1 MLESAAMPKTTRV
14 SVTID
19 RALWDE
25 FKQATEGKLKPSTL
39 FAEAVQDEINRLGL
53 LTLIEEMDR
62 EDPPTPEQRA
72 KAARQWQRLSSW
84 IPERFRTSPSEA
96 AVSEEASASF
106 RRSASARTA
115 TPRGTRP

>member
-25 FKQATEGKLKPSTL
+25 FQQVTEGKLKASAL
-39 FAEAVQDEINRLGL
+39 FAEAVRDEINRLGML
-53 LTLIEEMDR
+53 ALIEEMDH

-72 KAARQWQRLSSW
+72 KAARKWVELSSW
-84 IPERFRTSPSEA
+84 IPERFRISLEKELSCADPPALAPSA
-96 AVSEEASASF
+96 AH
-106 RRSASARTA
+106 R
-115 TPRGTRP
+115 

>member
-25 FKQATEGKLKPSTL
+25 FQQATEGKLKPSML
-39 FAEAVQDEINRLGL
+39 FAEAVQDEINRLGML
-53 LTLIEEMDR
+53 ALIEEMDR

-72 KAARQWQRLSSW
+72 KAARKWLELSSW
-84 IPERFRTSPSEA
+84 IPERFRISLENELTCAEPRSSEPSPA
-96 AVSEEASASF
+96 Q
-106 RRSASARTA
+106 
-115 TPRGTRP
+115 P